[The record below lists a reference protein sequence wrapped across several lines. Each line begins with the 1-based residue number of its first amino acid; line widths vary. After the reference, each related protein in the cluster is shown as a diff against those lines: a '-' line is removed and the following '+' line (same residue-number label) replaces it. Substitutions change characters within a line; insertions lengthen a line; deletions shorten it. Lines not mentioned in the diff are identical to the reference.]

1 MMNCDLPLSVTHEVR
16 DRCFCLHVRRAA
28 RSLGRFFDDA
38 MKPAGITNGQF
49 SLLMALNR
57 PDRPRLGDL
66 VQVLGMD
73 RTTLTAALKPLER
86 RGLVHAVAD
95 ESDGRVRRLMLTD
108 TGHETLLKALPI
120 WRACH
125 DALDARL
132 SGLDPD
138 VLRQALVD
146 IA

>member
-1 MMNCDLPLSVTHEVR
+1 
-16 DRCFCLHVRRAA
+16 
-28 RSLGRFFDDA
+28 
-38 MKPAGITNGQF
+38 
-49 SLLMALNR
+49 
-57 PDRPRLGDL
+57 
-66 VQVLGMD
+66 MD